1 MIANSADPFCRYYAE
16 ILRAEGLNEFKVT
29 DLSNVSASML
39 ANYDV
44 AILAENDLSAG
55 QVSTLTDWVQ
65 AGGNLIAMRPDPQL
79 SGLLGLNDASGTLS
93 NAYLKVDTSTGPGA
107 GIVDQTIQFHGTA
120 DRYTTSG
127 AQAIASLYSDANTA
141 TSNPAVTMRSVGPNG
156 GQAAAF
162 SYDLARSVIYTR
174 QGNPA
179 WAGDERDGSAPIRS
193 DDLFFGAKPGDLQ
206 PDWVDLSKVAIPQ
219 ADEQQRLLANLIEQ
233 MNVDRKPLPQFWFLP
248 RDEKAAVVMTGDD
261 HGNGGTAGRFAEFAA
276 HGPNGCSVADWQCVR
291 ATSYIY
297 PDTPSLS
304 DSAAAAFQ
312 AAGFEI
318 ALHPVT
324 GCADWSNRAQLEAFY
339 SSQLDQFAANYP
351 SLDPPAIQPHPL
363 HHLERLGHPAQGRA
377 RERDPLR
384 HQLLLLAAGS
394 WVADRPG
401 MFTGSGM
408 PMRFADLDGSMIDVY
423 QAATQMTDESGQT
436 YPFTI
441 DTLLDNA
448 LGPQGYYGVFTANMH
463 NDSDT
468 SDGADAIVAS
478 ALARGVPVV
487 SARQMLTWLDGRN
500 NSSFGAISWSGNKL
514 SFTIDH
520 AAGANGLRA
529 MVPVSSAVG
538 DLTSVKLGST
548 PVATT
553 TETIKGRQYAFF
565 DAAPGS
571 YLVAYG
577 NEPPTAVN
585 DQKTVDEDSGTTT
598 IDVRANDTDPDGGP
612 KTISS
617 ATQPAHGTVTVA
629 ADGSDLCYRPNPDY
643 CNSAA
648 PTDDFTYTLNGG
660 STATVAVTVN
670 CVDDPPTAVND
681 QKTVD
686 EDSGTTTIDVRAN
699 DTDPDG
705 GPKTISSA
713 TQPAHGTVTVAPTAP
728 TSPTA
733 PTPTTATAPRRP
745 TTSPTP

>member
-1 MIANSADPFCRYYAE
+1 
-16 ILRAEGLNEFKVT
+16 
-29 DLSNVSASML
+29 
-39 ANYDV
+39 
-44 AILAENDLSAG
+44 
-55 QVSTLTDWVQ
+55 
-65 AGGNLIAMRPDPQL
+65 
-79 SGLLGLNDASGTLS
+79 
-93 NAYLKVDTSTGPGA
+93 
-107 GIVDQTIQFHGTA
+107 
-120 DRYTTSG
+120 
-127 AQAIASLYSDANTA
+127 
-141 TSNPAVTMRSVGPNG
+141 MRSVGPNG

-179 WAGDERDGSAPIRS
+179 WSGDERDGSAPIRS

-248 RDEKAAVVMTGDD
+248 RDAKAAVVMTGDD
-261 HGNGGTAGRFAEFAA
+261 HGNGGTVGRFTEFAA
-276 HGPNGCSVADWQCVR
+276 LGPNGCSVADWQCVR

-297 PDTPSLS
+297 PDTPGLS
-304 DSAAAAFQ
+304 DSQAAAFQ
-312 AAGFEI
+312 GAGFEI

-324 GCADWSNRAQLEAFY
+324 GCADWSDRAQLEDFY
-339 SSQLDQFAANYP
+339 SSQLGQFATNYP
-351 SLDPPAIQPHPL
+351 SLDPPASSRTHCITWSDWATQPKVE
-363 HHLERLGHPAQGRA
+363 LENGIRFDTNYYYWPP
-377 RERDPLR
+377 D
-384 HQLLLLAAGS
+384 

-423 QAATQMTDESGQT
+423 QAATQMTDESGQS

-448 LGPQGYYGVFTANMH
+448 LGPKGYYGVFTANMH
-463 NDSDT
+463 NDDPS
-468 SDGADAIVAS
+468 SGGADAIVAS

-487 SARQMLTWLDGRN
+487 SSRQMLDWLDGRN
-500 NSSFGAISWSGNKL
+500 NSSFGQISWAGNKL

-529 MVPVSSAVG
+529 MVPISSAVG

-553 TETIKGRQYAFF
+553 TQTIKGRQYAFF

-571 YLVAYG
+571 YLASYG

-585 DQKTVDEDSGTTT
+585 DQKTVDEDSGATT
-598 IDVRANDTDPDGGP
+598 IDVLANDTDPDGGP
-612 KTISS
+612 KTITS

-629 ADGSDLCYRPNPDY
+629 GDGSDLCYTPNPDY
-643 CNSAA
+643 CNSAG
-648 PTDDFTYTLNGG
+648 PSDDFTYTLNGG
-660 STATVAVTVN
+660 STATVAVSVN

-686 EDSGTTTIDVRAN
+686 EDSAATTIDVLAN

-705 GPKTISSA
+705 GPKTITSA
-713 TQPAHGTVTVAPTAP
+713 TQPAHGTVTVAPDGSELSLHP
-728 TSPTA
+728 EPRLLQQ
-733 PTPTTATAPRRP
+733 RRP
-745 TTSPTP
+745 ERRLHLHPERRLHRDRRGERDMRARRGRCAADHRHRPREPLEQCQPQGDRDAGRRSSQPG